1 METLECF
8 NILLIF
14 RIIEEELREL
24 PMEDVPPIT
33 PYLAVQ
39 VKSEHEQKMV
49 TQLARMIRIVGDR
62 VEEDKEFQE

>member
-1 METLECF
+1 
-8 NILLIF
+8 
-14 RIIEEELREL
+14 
-24 PMEDVPPIT
+24 MEDVPPIT